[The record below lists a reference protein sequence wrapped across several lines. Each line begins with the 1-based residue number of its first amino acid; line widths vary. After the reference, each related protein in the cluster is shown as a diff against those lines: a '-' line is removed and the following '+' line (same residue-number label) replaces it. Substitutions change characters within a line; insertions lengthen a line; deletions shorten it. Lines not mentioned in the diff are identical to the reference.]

1 MNQFVLFMRRT
12 IIILAA
18 FFAFACAYSQKP
30 TFNHVAINV
39 SDLNKSSAFY
49 RDIIGLDTMANPF
62 HDNKHVWF
70 VIGDNLQMH
79 MIASA
84 PAASEHPQDNHLCFS
99 VTSVETFS
107 QKLVNAGIVYKNA
120 RGIKNEITVRPDGVK
135 QIYFTDPDGFW
146 IEIND
151 AKK

>member
-1 MNQFVLFMRRT
+1 MFMRRT
-12 IIILAA
+12 IVILIA
-18 FFAFACAYSQKP
+18 FFAFTCVYCQKP

-39 SDLNKSSAFY
+39 IDLTKSSAFY
-49 RDIIGLDTMANPF
+49 ADIIGLDTMANPF

-70 VIGDNLQMH
+70 VIGDNLQLH
-79 MIASA
+79 MIAGAS
-84 PAASEHPQDNHLCFS
+84 AASKHPQDNHLCFS
-99 VTSVETFS
+99 VTSVETFL
-107 QKLVNAGIVYKNA
+107 QKLVKAGIGYQNA

-135 QIYFTDPDGFW
+135 QIYFTDPDGYW